1 MCMMTKVALM
11 SSMYFLSLS
20 LSVLSPAAPA
30 VATSIDSSCVSFFR
44 FWRGLDSQSG
54 GGATAAVEQVRNPI
68 FSQEVFKWL
77 LRAHSLMFC
86 LAENLSGGRGGRRGG
101 WGVGARW
108 SELASSGTGAKLLP
122 RNGLDGVDRPLR
134 FTDLG

>member
-101 WGVGARW
+101 EGGGSLVRIGLFRDGGQAITKKWAGWCGP
-108 SELASSGTGAKLLP
+108 ASP
-122 RNGLDGVDRPLR
+122 
-134 FTDLG
+134 FH

>member
-54 GGATAAVEQVRNPI
+54 GRATAAVEQVRNPI

-86 LAENLSGGRGGRRGG
+86 LAENLSGGREEEGRRG
-101 WGVGARW
+101 GARW